1 MRHKIRRN
9 NLDISAEIL
18 NLAKGGTR
26 KTRLVYQANLN
37 FTLLKKYLKK
47 LLDRGMIETVDGII
61 FTTNK
66 GIEFLEQYSDL
77 TLPFY

>member
-47 LLDRGMIETVDGII
+47 LLDRGLIETVDGII